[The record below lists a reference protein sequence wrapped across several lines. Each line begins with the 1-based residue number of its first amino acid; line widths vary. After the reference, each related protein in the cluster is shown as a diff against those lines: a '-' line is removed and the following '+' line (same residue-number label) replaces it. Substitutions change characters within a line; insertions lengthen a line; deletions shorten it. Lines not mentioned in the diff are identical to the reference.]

1 MDYMKNLLGPR
12 GASKNLIV
20 LAIAIIGILVIA
32 SVAYT
37 NGFFENNQNQNE
49 NENENVLSTN
59 EISEKAIN
67 FINENVLQG
76 QTTASLIEI
85 VEESGL
91 YKVKIKIGEEEFD
104 SYISKDGKLLFP
116 QVINMEEQKTT
127 KSDRPDVKLFVM
139 SYCPYGLQSQ
149 KMFLPVYDLLKNK
162 ADIGIYFVD
171 YIMHDKPEIDENLRQ
186 YCIQKEDKEQYY
198 NYLKCFVQDGDFEK
212 CLSQANIDKAK
223 IDACVL
229 ETDNQYKITEQYNDQ
244 ATWVNGKYPKFD
256 IQAGLNEEYEVQGSP
271 TVIINDELVSVSPRS
286 PEKFKQVVCEA
297 FNEIPEEC
305 SQTLSEEALSPGF
318 GGGTSS
324 SSGGECK

>member
-1 MDYMKNLLGPR
+1 MKNLLGFR

-20 LAIAIIGILVIA
+20 LAIAVVGILVIA

-49 NENENVLSTN
+49 NEDVLSTD
-59 EISEKAIN
+59 ELSVKVIN

-76 QTTASLIEI
+76 QTTASLVGI
-85 VEESGL
+85 VEENGL

-104 SYISKDGKLLFP
+104 SYVSKDGKLLFP

-127 KSDRPDVKLFVM
+127 KSDKPDVKLFVM

-212 CLSQANIDKAK
+212 CLSQANIEKAK
-223 IDACVL
+223 IDTCVL

-271 TVIINDELVSVSPRS
+271 TVIINDKLVSVSPRS

-297 FNEIPEEC
+297 FNEMPEEC

>member
-1 MDYMKNLLGPR
+1 MKNLLGFR

-20 LAIAIIGILVIA
+20 LAIAVVGILVIA

-49 NENENVLSTN
+49 NEDVLSTD
-59 EISEKAIN
+59 ELSVKVIN

-76 QTTASLIEI
+76 QTTASLVGI
-85 VEESGL
+85 VEENGL

-104 SYISKDGKLLFP
+104 SYVSKDGKLLFP

-127 KSDRPDVKLFVM
+127 KSDKPDVKLFVM

-212 CLSQANIDKAK
+212 CLSQANIEKAK
-223 IDACVL
+223 IDTCVL

-271 TVIINDELVSVSPRS
+271 TVIINDKLVSVSPRS

-305 SQTLSEEALSPGF
+305 SQTLSEEAFSPGF